1 MHFLRRFNHQN
12 TALSIIC
19 ILLFVSANSI
29 YAQSYFGLQIGVNSG
44 KFSGDS
50 PPNFKYSG
58 KIQYN
63 AGLLFDW
70 QLKDDIFL
78 SAAPSYLISG
88 SKLQYPFEI
97 NEDEIEYGDS
107 VDLKIQM
114 FTLPVLVKILSDN
127 QRWQFSGGFEFAF
140 PTKLLADNSVEEIDL
155 TNDINGIGLN
165 MIFGLGYRIPIE
177 RSVLVINL
185 GYSQG
190 LTNLANNEDA
200 TDSLLPRIRF
210 TSFRLTATW
219 LLPVG
224 KSKE

>member
-1 MHFLRRFNHQN
+1 MHLKILYLVGFIFL
-12 TALSIIC
+12 LSGS
-19 ILLFVSANSI
+19 LS
-29 YAQSYFGLQIGVNSG
+29 AQSYFGFHIGVNSG

-50 PPNFKYSG
+50 PKDFKYTG
-58 KIQYN
+58 KLQYN

-70 QLKDDIFL
+70 RLKDDVFL
-78 SAAPSYLISG
+78 SVAPSYIISG

-97 NEDEIEYGDS
+97 NEDESEYRDS
-107 VDLKIQM
+107 VDMKLQM
-114 FTLPVLVKILSDN
+114 FTLPIAVKIISDN

-155 TNDINGIGLN
+155 TNDVNGIGLN
-165 MIFGLGYRIPIE
+165 MIFGIGHRIPMK
-177 RSVLVINL
+177 RSLLVINL

-200 TDSLLPRIRF
+200 SDSLLPRIRF
-210 TSFRLTATW
+210 TSFRLTTAW

-224 KSKE
+224 KNKD